1 MAEKKKAAAKD
12 ARVGKNDLVATV
24 AEKTGLTKADSA
36 KAVDAVIDGI
46 VAHLA
51 KGEEVRIVGFGSFA
65 VTKRAASEGRDPRTG
80 NTIKIPAANVP
91 KFRAG
96 KPLKDAV
103 NA

>member
-1 MAEKKKAAAKD
+1 MVDKKKVKKPA

-24 AEKTGLTKADSA
+24 AEAAGLTKADSA
-36 KAVDAVIDGI
+36 KAVDAMLDGI

-80 NTIKIPAANVP
+80 KSIKIPAANVP

-103 NA
+103 NG